1 MTSHDLDLM
10 DVQERR
16 ELLNAY
22 IDGEISAE
30 QALTISTWLDANPGA
45 LREVEHLRHIEGLLE
60 HYADE
65 PVPEGFADGVIEAV
79 GIRHEPVPAGGVS
92 SSAPVM
98 SMAWYRRPMAT
109 AAAVLVAVGAT
120 VLVMSDRGGAPAPN
134 ARISELEALGVED
147 LESLEYLDVIV
158 DADEET
164 FDALLADGGVYGG

>member
-22 IDGEISAE
+22 IDGEVSAE

-45 LREVEHLRHIEGLLE
+45 LREVEHLRHVEGLLE

-79 GIRHEPVPAGGVS
+79 GICHEPVPAGGRLV
-92 SSAPVM
+92 

-120 VLVMSDRGGAPAPN
+120 VLVMSDRGGAPAPVPS